1 MPIRSL
7 GCVAVLALCA
17 GGLPASGRQDDPLPT
32 LEAVLDGMEKLS
44 ADSQVEQIGWRVF
57 TYVNAAS
64 FTQIF
69 GVETLGRFNRDEGIR
84 TVATNLVCG
93 DASAERKAG
102 GPNHYVVVHT
112 PDAVT
117 YAPIML
123 LIETP
128 RLDDSFPFMLMRS
141 KPGERGHDE
150 VEPELLPAILE
161 TLVYANEPT
170 IQFQLAPRI
179 MFKHEPKL
187 AVAGWRAVEG
197 RKYVVLSSERDAGAL
212 FERMPKPLNAVKRL
226 KKRFLIDPRTWLIAG
241 MEYDVARH
249 APSEP
254 GGVSHT
260 RYRMTVKTRRA
271 FRGGP
276 DVKTAIE
283 LPEEVVMTE
292 ASRNIHHDLVVKRT
306 MEFQTGEFP

>member
-1 MPIRSL
+1 MSCLFAISIFCL
-7 GCVAVLALCA
+7 
-17 GGLPASGRQDDPLPT
+17 LPVSAQEDPLPK
-32 LEAVLDGMEKLS
+32 LEDVIEGMEKLS
-44 ADSQVEQIGWRVF
+44 AESQVEQIGWRVF

-69 GVETLGRFNRDEGIR
+69 GVETLGRFHREEGIR

-112 PDAVT
+112 AEAVT

-128 RLDDSFPFMLMRS
+128 RLDDAFPHMLMRS
-141 KPGERGHDE
+141 KVGERGHAE

-170 IQFQLAPRI
+170 IQFQLAPKI

-187 AVAGWRAVEG
+187 AVTGWTAIEG
-197 RKYVVLSSERDAGAL
+197 KKYVTLSSQRDAGAL
-212 FERMPKPLNAVKRL
+212 FERMPKPLNAVKRM
-226 KKRFLIDPRTWLIAG
+226 KKRFFIEPGTWLLAG
-241 MEYDVARH
+241 MEYDVARF
-249 APSEP
+249 APTEP

-260 RYRMTVKTRRA
+260 RYRMMVKSRRS

-276 DVKTAIE
+276 EVKTAIA
-283 LPEEVVMTE
+283 LPEDVEMTE
-292 ASRNIHHDLVVKRT
+292 LSRNIHQAMVVKRT